1 MPSRRPP
8 ETPPQRS
15 RAFHRGG
22 EHPAYDNGPVTTDGA
37 THGPTHGTTDGRT
50 PGGATL
56 TRPEGLT
63 GAEVAE
69 RVSRGAVNE
78 LTERTSRSIG
88 EIVRANVLTRFNAIL
103 GALFVLVMVTGSFA
117 DGLFGIV
124 LVVNSAIGIVQEY
137 LAKRKL
143 DRLALLNAPTTR
155 VVRDGEVRVVP
166 TTEVVQDDLIELRTG
181 DEVPADGTL
190 LASAGLELNEAN
202 LTGESDPVPH
212 GEGDDIMS
220 GTSVVAGSGRYHA
233 SQVGADAYVN
243 RIAADAR
250 KFTRTRSE
258 IQDSIH
264 TLLTYITWVIVG
276 ALPIAIWSQW
286 RTVGDQGWR
295 EVVLRS
301 AAGVVGLV
309 PEGLVLLT
317 SVAFLLSAVQLTRRN
332 VLVQQLPAVEGLA
345 RVDVVCLDKTGTLTA
360 GEIAFEDAHTLD
372 GQDADEIRCA
382 LGALADDPNAN
393 GTLTAVAAVIEAPGW
408 ERTQTIPFNS
418 SRKWSAACFAER
430 STWVLGAP
438 EVLLA
443 ADPQP
448 SPPEVLETIRARVA
462 ALADSG
468 RRVVLLARSEA
479 HLTEATLPADITPA
493 ALVTLT
499 EQVRPD
505 AKATLDYFAEQGVAI
520 KVISGDNPV
529 TVAAVARTVGLDVGD
544 PVDARTL
551 PDDEDA
557 LREVLATH
565 TVFGRVTPEQ
575 KRAFV
580 HALQAD
586 GHVVAMTGDGVNDAL
601 ALKDADIGV
610 AMGNG
615 AQATKAVAELVLLD
629 GRFSHLP
636 DVLAEGRRVIG
647 NVERVANL
655 FLAKNAMSLVAI
667 LAAALIAV
675 PFPFLPR
682 HLTLVSA
689 VTIGIPAFFL
699 ALGPNKRR
707 YLSGFLGRILRFAVP
722 SGAVAGVAVITSYL
736 LAGSSYGVPP
746 DEFSTRCA
754 VETGAKTVADVECWQ
769 PGSGATIT
777 LLTVFFWILVV
788 LARPFRLWKA
798 VLVAAM
804 VGLAVTAFVWP
815 FAATF
820 FNLDA
825 PLPLVW
831 QSLAVGA
838 VGAGLVEVIYR
849 LSPSVRQAHHMR
861 D

>member
-1 MPSRRPP
+1 
-8 ETPPQRS
+8 
-15 RAFHRGG
+15 
-22 EHPAYDNGPVTTDGA
+22 VTS
-37 THGPTHGTTDGRT
+37 
-50 PGGATL
+50 PGDKSTL
-56 TRPEGLT
+56 TRAKGLS

-69 RVSRGAVNE
+69 RVARGEVNR
-78 LTERTSRSIG
+78 LSERTSRSIG

-103 GALFVLVMVTGSFA
+103 GALFVLVMVTGSLA
-117 DGLFGIV
+117 DGLFGMI
-124 LVVNSAIGIVQEY
+124 LVVNSAIGITQEY

-155 VVRDGEVRVVP
+155 VVRDGEVVVVP
-166 TTEVVQDDLIELRTG
+166 TTDVVKDDLIELRTG

-190 LASAGLELNEAN
+190 MTSAGLELNEAN

-212 GEGDDIMS
+212 DEGDAILS

-233 SQVGADAYVN
+233 SQVGAQAYVN
-243 RIAADAR
+243 KIAADAR
-250 KFTRTRSE
+250 RFTRTRSE
-258 IQDSIH
+258 IQESIN
-264 TLLTYITWVIVG
+264 TLLKYITWVIAV
-276 ALPIAIWSQW
+276 ALPITIWSQW
-286 RTVGDQGWR
+286 QTVGDQGWQQ
-295 EVVLRS
+295 VVIRS

-345 RVDVVCLDKTGTLTA
+345 RVDVVCIDKTGTLTV
-360 GEIAFEDAHTLD
+360 GEIALEDVIPLGDHD
-372 GQDADEIRCA
+372 EDEIRCA

-393 GTLTAVAAVIEAPGW
+393 GTLSAIGAALDSPGW
-408 ERTQTIPFNS
+408 SRTQTIPFNS
-418 SRKWSAACFAER
+418 ARKWSAACFDGHD
-430 STWVLGAP
+430 TWLLGAP
-438 EVLLA
+438 EVLLEGPGPIR
-443 ADPQP
+443 D
-448 SPPEVLETIRARVA
+448 EVER
-462 ALADSG
+462 LADSG
-468 RRVVLLARSEA
+468 RRVVLLARSAE
-479 HLTEATLPADITPA
+479 HLDQAVLPDDVTPS

-505 AKATLDYFAEQGVAI
+505 ARATLDFFRQQGVQV

-529 TVAAVARTVGLDVGD
+529 TVAAVARAVGLEVGE

-551 PDDEDA
+551 PGASHALGGHEPPGANAANATDATDAASAAASEA
-557 LREVLATH
+557 LREVLART

-629 GRFSHLP
+629 GKFSHLP

-667 LAAALIAV
+667 LAAAVLAV

-699 ALGPNKRR
+699 ALGPNRRR
-707 YLSGFLGRILRFAVP
+707 YLPGFLGRILRIAVP
-722 SGAVAGVAVITSYL
+722 AGAIAGLAVIASYL
-736 LAGSSYGVPP
+736 LAGSNYGVPK
-746 DEFSTRCA
+746 DEFVSRCT
-754 VETGAKTVADVECWQ
+754 VEAGERSVSDVACWQ
-769 PGSGATIT
+769 PGTGATIT
-777 LLTVFFWILVV
+777 LLVVFFWILIV
-788 LARPFRLWKA
+788 LARPFRPWKVALVGAMIGIA
-798 VLVAAM
+798 VL
-804 VGLAVTAFVWP
+804 AFVVP
-815 FAATF
+815 VARTF
-820 FNLDA
+820 FNFDA
-825 PLPLVW
+825 PAPLVW

-838 VGAGLVEVIYR
+838 VGAALVELVYR
-849 LSPSVRQAHHMR
+849 TSSAVTAAHHLP

>member
-1 MPSRRPP
+1 MPSRRLP

-22 EHPAYDNGPVTTDGA
+22 QHPAYDNGPVTTDGA
-37 THGPTHGTTDGRT
+37 THGTTDGPT

-69 RVSRGAVNE
+69 RVSRGAVNA

-212 GEGDDIMS
+212 GEGDGIMS

-258 IQDSIH
+258 IQDSIN

-448 SPPEVLETIRARVA
+448 SPPEVLEAIRARVA

-479 HLTEATLPADITPA
+479 HLTESTLPADITPA

-505 AKATLDYFAEQGVAI
+505 AKATLDYLTEQGVAI

-529 TVAAVARTVGLDVGD
+529 TVAAVARTVGLDVGE

-736 LAGSSYGVPP
+736 LAGSTYGVPP

-754 VETGAKTVADVECWQ
+754 VEAGAKTVADVACWQ

-804 VGLAVTAFVWP
+804 VGLAVTAFAWP
-815 FAATF
+815 SAASF